1 MAKEAAPAS
10 APAAPAA
17 EPSKDAFSLKKIL
30 MIGIP
35 IVLVQIVLI
44 YFVFVKFIA
53 PSMGGGGGQQHAA
66 EAEPAA
72 DVKEEAA
79 QVLVIKD
86 LIINPAGTNGTRFL
100 LTTVGL
106 EVPTAEIKAE
116 LEQKEIQTRDILNSV
131 LTSKG
136 LEELTIPQFKETLR
150 KEILEKVNANLKTG
164 KVRNVYFSK
173 FIIQ

>member
-1 MAKEAAPAS
+1 MAKEATQTPQTPAPAGTPVPETKES
-10 APAAPAA
+10 
-17 EPSKDAFSLKKIL
+17 FSMKKIL

-44 YFVFVKFIA
+44 YFLFVKFIA
-53 PSMGGGGGQQHAA
+53 PNAAQQATEEEKESA
-66 EAEPAA
+66 ESP
-72 DVKEEAA
+72 EEQT

-86 LIINPAGTNGTRFL
+86 IIVNPAGTNGTRFL

-106 EVPTAEIKAE
+106 EVPTAEIKQE
-116 LEQKEIQTRDILNSV
+116 LEQREVQTRDILNTI
-131 LTSKG
+131 LTNKG
-136 LEELTIPQFKETLR
+136 LEELTIPQYKETLR
-150 KEILEKVNANLKTG
+150 NEIIEKLNATLKKG

>member
-1 MAKEAAPAS
+1 MAKEATPA
-10 APAAPAA
+10 AAPAA
-17 EPSKDAFSLKKIL
+17 AAETHKESMSIQKIL

-35 IVLVQIVLI
+35 IVLVQVILM

-53 PSMGGGGGQQHAA
+53 PSMAQPANGAA
-66 EAEPAA
+66 PAEH
-72 DVKEEAA
+72 EAA
-79 QVLVIKD
+79 PEAKDEATQVLVIKD

-106 EVPTAEIKAE
+106 EVPSVEIKTE

-136 LEELTIPQFKETLR
+136 LEELTVPQFKETLR
-150 KEILEKVNANLKTG
+150 KEILEKLNANLKTG
-164 KVRNVYFSK
+164 KIKNVYFSK

>member
-1 MAKEAAPAS
+1 MAKEAAPAN

-17 EPSKDAFSLKKIL
+17 ETPKDSFSLKKIL

-53 PSMGGGGGQQHAA
+53 PSMAGGQQHAA
-66 EAEPAA
+66 PEAEPAA

-150 KEILEKVNANLKTG
+150 KEILEKVNANLRTG